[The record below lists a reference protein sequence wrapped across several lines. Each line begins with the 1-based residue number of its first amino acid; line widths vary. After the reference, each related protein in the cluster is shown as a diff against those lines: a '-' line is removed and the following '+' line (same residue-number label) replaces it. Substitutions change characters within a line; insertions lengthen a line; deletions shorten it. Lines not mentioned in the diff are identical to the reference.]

1 MFDQL
6 VPLAEVQKFIGI
18 VEMLFLDG
26 LLDQLANG
34 DLERRHLNVPTVL
47 ADLNF
52 LIEDIEHDV

>member
-34 DLERRHLNVPTVL
+34 DLERRHLNVPAVL